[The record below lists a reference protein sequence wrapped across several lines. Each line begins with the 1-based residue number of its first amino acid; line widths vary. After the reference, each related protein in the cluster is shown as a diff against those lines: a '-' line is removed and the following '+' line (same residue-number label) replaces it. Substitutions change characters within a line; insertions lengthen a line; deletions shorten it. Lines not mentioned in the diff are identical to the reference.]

1 MTVSTL
7 STKKPTQRER
17 LLAHLQSGS
26 SLMRVEA
33 WSKLGILEAP
43 ARISELRSMGY
54 AIKTEMMTV
63 KNRFGENVRIAS
75 WTMDCDGGD
84 K

>member
-1 MTVSTL
+1 MSL
-7 STKKPTQRER
+7 STQAKKKPSQRER
-17 LLAHLQSGS
+17 LLSHLQSGE

-33 WSKLGILEAP
+33 WSRLGILEAP
-43 ARISELRSMGY
+43 ARISELRSMGHD
-54 AIKTEMMTV
+54 ITTEMMTV

-75 WTMDCDGGD
+75 WTMNSVVGD